1 MRRILVTGTVQHQ
14 LEANGVK
21 WNTGGNMG
29 WSSMGI
35 LSLPGSSE
43 PPCGTLWGGV
53 PTRESQI
60 GSACH
65 TSVLCNGV
73 NLFDFGLGGLNF

>member
-29 WSSMGI
+29 WSGLGI

-43 PPCGTLWGGV
+43 PPCGTLWGESLLGSPKLGRPATHLSYAMGV
-53 PTRESQI
+53 
-60 GSACH
+60 
-65 TSVLCNGV
+65 GV
-73 NLFDFGLGGLNF
+73 N